1 MQRSFLAM
9 WERDVVEELEKAR
22 VDGWAWKR
30 KYNQGNGTRSKE
42 NSDEEFHAYENDRFG
57 DEVEGDIDNADT
69 EMDNLEVSAYDERD
83 ENNDYSLIEEEEE
96 ISLIAV

>member
-57 DEVEGDIDNADT
+57 EGDIDKAET

-83 ENNDYSLIEEEEE
+83 ENNDYSLIEEEE
-96 ISLIAV
+96 ISLIAI